1 MSNIGLE
8 KTTLV
13 HISPLIV
20 LAMSFCVTGISMV
33 GYLYYSDYVERQ
45 SVKDGDISTKFAT
58 QKDVTVYEIT
68 SKGTTLP
75 MILPS
80 QVPIINDYSD
90 QKNNI
95 LSINDIFS
103 ALWIPLLI
111 IGSYVLVHNDKNIVS
126 KVRV

>member
-1 MSNIGLE
+1 
-8 KTTLV
+8 
-13 HISPLIV
+13 
-20 LAMSFCVTGISMV
+20 MSFCVTGIGMV
-33 GYLYYSDYVERQ
+33 GYLYYSDYVGQQ

-58 QKDVTVYEIT
+58 QNDVTVYEVT
-68 SKGTTLP
+68 NKGIPLP

-80 QVPIINDYSD
+80 QVSIIDDYSD

-111 IGSYVLVHNDKNIVS
+111 IGSYILVHNDKNIVS